1 MKLSEILKEINVLSA
16 AASGDTEITGVCY
29 DSRRVKSGDLFVAVR
44 GYESDGHKYIPMAV
58 EKGCAAVLCEEA
70 PAGNVPYVQT
80 DDSRLGL
87 ALAARNFYGDPSRE
101 MKVIGITGTNGKT
114 TTTYMIKAIT
124 EKAGYKVGLI
134 GTIRNLI
141 GDRIIPTDRT
151 TPESVELQRVFR
163 LMRDE
168 GVQLIVMEVSS
179 HALDQDR
186 VHGIEYLIG
195 GFTNLTQDHLD
206 YHKTFENYLA
216 AKKIMFTRSKF
227 AVMNADDSHSA
238 ELLRGINIPSITY
251 GIRCEK
257 ADVRAADI
265 EICAR
270 NIEFEMLTP
279 NGNKQ
284 INVSIPGLFN
294 VFNAM
299 LAASVCMKLG
309 IDLDTIAEGL
319 KSVKGVSGRM
329 ESLPAEGFDFSVIL
343 DFAHTPDGLS
353 NLLSAVQGFAKG
365 RVIAVFGCGGDRD
378 NAKRPIMGAT
388 AAKLAD
394 FCVVTSDN
402 PRTEDPT
409 RIINMVLE
417 GVRSEK
423 TEYVVIENRLE
434 AIRYALNIAKKD
446 DVVVL
451 AGKGHENYQEINGIK
466 HPFDEKIIVAEILED
481 MRCGRK

>member
-1 MKLSEILKEINVLSA
+1 MSLS
-16 AASGDTEITGVCY
+16 
-29 DSRRVKSGDLFVAVR
+29 
-44 GYESDGHKYIPMAV
+44 
-58 EKGCAAVLCEEA
+58 
-70 PAGNVPYVQT
+70 
-80 DDSRLGL
+80 
-87 ALAARNFYGDPSRE
+87 
-101 MKVIGITGTNGKT
+101 
-114 TTTYMIKAIT
+114 
-124 EKAGYKVGLI
+124 
-134 GTIRNLI
+134 
-141 GDRIIPTDRT
+141 
-151 TPESVELQRVFR
+151 
-163 LMRDE
+163 
-168 GVQLIVMEVSS
+168 
-179 HALDQDR
+179 
-186 VHGIEYLIG
+186 
-195 GFTNLTQDHLD
+195 
-206 YHKTFENYLA
+206 
-216 AKKIMFTRSKF
+216 
-227 AVMNADDSHSA
+227 
-238 ELLRGINIPSITY
+238 
-251 GIRCEK
+251 
-257 ADVRAADI
+257 
-265 EICAR
+265 
-270 NIEFEMLTP
+270 
-279 NGNKQ
+279 
-284 INVSIPGLFN
+284 PGLFN

-423 TEYVVIENRLE
+423 TEYVVIENRRE

-481 MRCGRK
+481 MRCGRQIIPYSAQFCASGRFGSVQRKNIRGSYYAKDDFRFHNRRSSRSCFILPCSFQCSDDSSTGRLNVPRGRMHIPQRKALRQWAALCS

>member
-1 MKLSEILKEINVLSA
+1 M
-16 AASGDTEITGVCY
+16 C
-29 DSRRVKSGDLFVAVR
+29 
-44 GYESDGHKYIPMAV
+44 
-58 EKGCAAVLCEEA
+58 
-70 PAGNVPYVQT
+70 
-80 DDSRLGL
+80 
-87 ALAARNFYGDPSRE
+87 
-101 MKVIGITGTNGKT
+101 
-114 TTTYMIKAIT
+114 
-124 EKAGYKVGLI
+124 
-134 GTIRNLI
+134 IR
-141 GDRIIPTDRT
+141 DR
-151 TPESVELQRVFR
+151 
-163 LMRDE
+163 
-168 GVQLIVMEVSS
+168 
-179 HALDQDR
+179 
-186 VHGIEYLIG
+186 
-195 GFTNLTQDHLD
+195 
-206 YHKTFENYLA
+206 
-216 AKKIMFTRSKF
+216 
-227 AVMNADDSHSA
+227 
-238 ELLRGINIPSITY
+238 
-251 GIRCEK
+251 
-257 ADVRAADI
+257 
-265 EICAR
+265 
-270 NIEFEMLTP
+270 

>member
-1 MKLSEILKEINVLSA
+1 
-16 AASGDTEITGVCY
+16 
-29 DSRRVKSGDLFVAVR
+29 
-44 GYESDGHKYIPMAV
+44 
-58 EKGCAAVLCEEA
+58 
-70 PAGNVPYVQT
+70 
-80 DDSRLGL
+80 
-87 ALAARNFYGDPSRE
+87 
-101 MKVIGITGTNGKT
+101 
-114 TTTYMIKAIT
+114 MIKAIA

-378 NAKRPIMGAT
+378 NAKRLIMGAT

-423 TEYVVIENRLE
+423 TEYVVIENRRE

>member
-1 MKLSEILKEINVLSA
+1 MERKENCSSENALYYARI
-16 AASGDTEITGVCY
+16 
-29 DSRRVKSGDLFVAVR
+29 LFVWFCLLGQV
-44 GYESDGHKYIPMAV
+44 GHVVAKRLKVEVETPGTLPELVGKKAKYKV
-58 EKGCAAVLCEEA
+58 TDLTLKGTLNGRDLCF
-70 PAGNVPYVQT
+70 
-80 DDSRLGL
+80 L
-87 ALAARNFYGDPSRE
+87 RE
-101 MKVIGITGTNGKT
+101 M
-114 TTTYMIKAIT
+114 
-124 EKAGYKVGLI
+124 AGRDKERQSTPGRLRVLDMRYVSFARGGGGYVRHGEWREVQGEHTLPPYLFSECGLTHI
-134 GTIRNLI
+134 DL
-141 GDRIIPTDRT
+141 
-151 TPESVELQRVFR
+151 PER
-163 LMRDE
+163 
-168 GVQLIVMEVSS
+168 
-179 HALDQDR
+179 
-186 VHGIEYLIG
+186 
-195 GFTNLTQDHLD
+195 
-206 YHKTFENYLA
+206 
-216 AKKIMFTRSKF
+216 
-227 AVMNADDSHSA
+227 
-238 ELLRGINIPSITY
+238 
-251 GIRCEK
+251 
-257 ADVRAADI
+257 
-265 EICAR
+265 
-270 NIEFEMLTP
+270 
-279 NGNKQ
+279 
-284 INVSIPGLFN
+284 
-294 VFNAM
+294 
-299 LAASVCMKLG
+299 
-309 IDLDTIAEGL
+309 LDTIAEGL

-423 TEYVVIENRLE
+423 TEYVVIENRRE